1 MFGAGTASGRRERRI
16 LVDHL
21 TDYLVAVVDEA
32 RRPAAPL
39 PSRLGH
45 FAPATVCISDVWS
58 AASTA
63 PFSAAGSI
71 TTCGGGDCRRRV
83 PMATRAN
90 GESFQALIDDIQRT
104 IAVAAWQHSLIHVDA
119 EARQI
124 MERHGGSVVPLAE
137 LREHV
142 IRLAAER
149 RVPTEI
155 G

>member
-1 MFGAGTASGRRERRI
+1 
-16 LVDHL
+16 
-21 TDYLVAVVDEA
+21 
-32 RRPAAPL
+32 
-39 PSRLGH
+39 
-45 FAPATVCISDVWS
+45 
-58 AASTA
+58 
-63 PFSAAGSI
+63 
-71 TTCGGGDCRRRV
+71 
-83 PMATRAN
+83 MATRAN

-104 IAVAAWQHSLIHVDA
+104 IAVAAWKHSLIHVDA

-142 IRLAAER
+142 LRLAAER